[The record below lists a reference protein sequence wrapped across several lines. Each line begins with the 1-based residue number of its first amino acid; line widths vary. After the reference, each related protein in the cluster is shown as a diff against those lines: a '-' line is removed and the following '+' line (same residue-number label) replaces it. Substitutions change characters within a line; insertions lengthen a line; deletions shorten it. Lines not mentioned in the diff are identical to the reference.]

1 MDETSLTQ
9 YIIDTFGGV
18 DTVVADGNTFFM
30 YDPDG
35 MFPMATLMINDVNDQ
50 ASNLDRPGVF
60 RLNIGIGKQTY
71 YALLGAPPSR
81 PGASGIVETG
91 HDFTALDQLMPH
103 PVYANMYW
111 VCVLNPSA
119 ATFQTVVQPLLAEAY
134 ELNVRKYAKRVAQV
148 EDAENQ

>member
-1 MDETSLTQ
+1 MDETSITQ
-9 YIIDTFGGV
+9 YITDTFSGV
-18 DTVVADGNTFFM
+18 DVVVADGNMFFM

-35 MFPMATLMINDVNDQ
+35 MFPIATLMTNDINDQ

-71 YALLGAPPSR
+71 HALLGSPPAR
-81 PGASGIVETG
+81 HGASGIVETG

-119 ATFQTVVQPLLAEAY
+119 ATFQTVVQPLLAGAY
-134 ELNVRKYAKRVAQV
+134 DLSVSKYAKRVAR
-148 EDAENQ
+148 E

>member
-1 MDETSLTQ
+1 MDEASIAE
-9 YIIDTFGGV
+9 YIVGTFSGV
-18 DTVVADGNTFFM
+18 DAFSVDGNTFFF
-30 YDPDG
+30 YDPDHKFS
-35 MFPMATLMINDVNDQ
+35 MVTLMTNDANDQ

-71 YALLGAPPSR
+71 RSLLGAPPAR

-111 VCVLNPSA
+111 VCVLNPSP
-119 ATFQTVVQPLLAEAY
+119 ATFQTLVQPLLAEAY
-134 ELNVRKYAKRVAQV
+134 DLNVAKYAKRA
-148 EDAENQ
+148 ARG

>member
-1 MDETSLTQ
+1 MDETSITQ
-9 YIIDTFGGV
+9 YITDTFSGV
-18 DTVVADGNTFFM
+18 DVVVADGNMFFM

-35 MFPMATLMINDVNDQ
+35 MFPMATLMTNDINDQ

-71 YALLGAPPSR
+71 HALLGSPPAR

-134 ELNVRKYAKRVAQV
+134 DLSVSKYAKRVAR
-148 EDAENQ
+148 E

>member
-1 MDETSLTQ
+1 MDETSITQ
-9 YIIDTFGGV
+9 YITDTFSGV
-18 DTVVADGNTFFM
+18 DVVVADGNMFFM

-35 MFPMATLMINDVNDQ
+35 MFPIATLMTNDINDQ

-71 YALLGAPPSR
+71 HALLGSPPAR

-134 ELNVRKYAKRVAQV
+134 DLSVSKYAKRVAR
-148 EDAENQ
+148 E